1 MAAPRFIVGGS
12 FRARS
17 KPPKRLTRASPLP
30 TSLPCESRSVHAR
43 PLTEAGSASTSP
55 RGPAPSR
62 RSQPFTR
69 TSSPGRYIFRSSNTQ
84 KRSESVRAVLRQ
96 PAPSLHQPVSDG
108 RIATSF
114 PRRATS
120 SGAGASPRASRA
132 SPEASVRAE
141 PGPGRPPVPGR
152 TRATSTSPSGRP
164 SARSLAHATRVSW
177 SANASSPMRVAWTHA
192 WTRSRRRSFE
202 GAVGRTTRITWPSPP
217 SRAGVRS
224 SRVSVSASGSP
235 PTRTVV
241 SITRRPGGDAA
252 SSRQPFCRYAC
263 HAAQCSGPTA

>member
-1 MAAPRFIVGGS
+1 MTVAAPPTTWGPSLACAFTSNSGRRNSCTWNTCVCWLPGSAVPAASIWSTAAPRFIVGGS

-17 KPPKRLTRASPLP
+17 KPPRRLTRASPLP

-62 RSQPFTR
+62 RSQPLTR

-84 KRSESVRAVLRQ
+84 KRSESVRAVFRQ

-132 SPEASVRAE
+132 RPEASERAE
-141 PGPGRPPVPGR
+141 PGPPDGRPVPGR
-152 TRATSTSPSGRP
+152 PGRP
-164 SARSLAHATRVSW
+164 
-177 SANASSPMRVAWTHA
+177 
-192 WTRSRRRSFE
+192 RRRRAAARRRGHSPTRR
-202 GAVGRTTRITWPSPP
+202 GSPGRRTRRARCGSPGPTPGPARGDAP
-217 SRAGVRS
+217 SRAS
-224 SRVSVSASGSP
+224 SVARRGSP
-235 PTRTVV
+235 GRA
-241 SITRRPGGDAA
+241 RP
-252 SSRQPFCRYAC
+252 R
-263 HAAQCSGPTA
+263 GPA